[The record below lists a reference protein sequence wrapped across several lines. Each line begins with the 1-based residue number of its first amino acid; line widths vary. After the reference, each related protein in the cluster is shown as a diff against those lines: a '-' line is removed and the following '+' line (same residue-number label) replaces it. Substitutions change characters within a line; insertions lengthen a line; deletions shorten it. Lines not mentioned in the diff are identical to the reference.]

1 MGNTINQ
8 RQSLVSKLDSLSETE
23 LQEVLDYVSMIESLR
38 RPKGATAVIEEE
50 LLMAL
55 ADAHENRRARQ
66 AFEWESVR
74 RKAERRAAVRATSHF

>member
-38 RPKGATAVIEEE
+38 RPKGSAVIEEE
-50 LLMAL
+50 LLVAL

-74 RKAERRAAVRATSHF
+74 RKAERRATVRATNHF

>member
-8 RQSLVSKLDSLSETE
+8 RQSLASKIDALSETE
-23 LQEVLDYVSMIESLR
+23 LEEVLDYVSMIESTR
-38 RPKGATAVIEEE
+38 RSMGATTGFEEE
-50 LLMAL
+50 LLTTL

-74 RKAERRAAVRATSHF
+74 RKAERRASVRAS